1 MARAPPL
8 VLLVQLLARHQPT
21 CGSGPA
27 HPIRSRHQGVHE
39 AEPGTASPSALPL
52 LGASA
57 SGVALSESGFFLR
70 NGSHFYP
77 IGVNYWPAST
87 GCNLWNADTFPSAE
101 IQHDLDVLAA
111 SPFNSMRIF
120 LEWGVRTAMEN
131 QWKNHL
137 KNNRKAQRDTY
148 LSNGKAQDDTVVC
161 LNCTSNPPLAAIF
174 RASLTD
180 CVCQQHSPG
189 QLSSWTVCAPR
200 NPHHN
205 CV

>member
-1 MARAPPL
+1 M
-8 VLLVQLLARHQPT
+8 LLLQLLGRHQPT
-21 CGSGPA
+21 CGSGSTP
-27 HPIRSRHQGVHE
+27 HPL
-39 AEPGTASPSALPL
+39 SPSAGAPGGTEAASYYATPPL

-57 SGVALSESGFFLR
+57 SGVALSETGFFLR

-137 KNNRKAQRDTY
+137 KNNRKAQRDT
-148 LSNGKAQDDTVVC
+148 LS
-161 LNCTSNPPLAAIF
+161 
-174 RASLTD
+174 
-180 CVCQQHSPG
+180 
-189 QLSSWTVCAPR
+189 
-200 NPHHN
+200 
-205 CV
+205 